1 MRRCKAEGLCG
12 APLAACAVAD
22 DDDDAASFGAFL
34 SLFEMF
40 GRCAMYSLDG
50 SSTSALPFVVCV
62 AIASMLLFLDFNESI
77 VRNEGVVCIDA
88 PSKT

>member
-62 AIASMLLFLDFNESI
+62 AIARNFNESI
-77 VRNEGVVCIDA
+77 VRNEGVVCVDA